1 MGHMM
6 DEKPLGSGLTG
17 MQEGG
22 VAGGGRTSSRQDR
35 RHKKILWGS
44 VVGGVVVVGAT
55 IAVVLGATSERFGS
69 ITGATGATG
78 ATGPSA
84 PSTSAIVGAAAAEL
98 LAKFPAK
105 SISAGSVQLGP
116 NVAITSMTISKNSDG
131 SFSGTG
137 TVTIGGSV
145 GVNVSATITDG
156 SNWSL
161 TVASGTVQPFKVGTT
176 GISVDPSTLSGTIA
190 DASGTIT
197 WNLTGTTVTWPIAT
211 GASLTTNFSLGN
223 TCPFGDSTK
232 CPSGDKLYLG
242 LPSGSLA
249 ISGLP
254 TVNLAGGV
262 TIDGTWARL
271 EGAANA
277 SASLSVAGAS
287 VSMSKPLLTVW
298 RGSRSDSYDPNMVMP
313 DTSALSNGT
322 NLELCGNFAITVP
335 SLVNEATGG
344 CLRWTPNGV
353 VLGQVG
359 LGSGMT
365 LSGGTAPSGTSTDIK
380 GFGWSTLSTEDIG
393 KISLPDGGIP
403 GAISF
408 SGVATKLFP
417 STLSLGGKAN
427 LPGLVGSALGLGS
440 NPLSI
445 NVTGQV
451 TSNSIALQGTVP
463 VTINFGNEPFKVSV
477 QQMTLGLSAGVGQGL
492 SMTLGTQ
499 SDVTLG
505 YGSSAR
511 VVKSSLTL
519 QAATAPAVGF
529 TLSLSAIGTPG
540 GGDTMDGL
548 TPSTRLAHP
557 SQATFLIPD
566 MMGIGGLN
574 LWSLTGQIGFQG
586 GSPSLA
592 YASTSYM
599 DPNGSTTKSVMAC
612 TGTCDDTDWLLGNL
626 GFDISYTNPCFAY
639 SFTSNP
645 GGGSLAIDG
654 GVMKASNF
662 QVGISPNGCSIN
674 AGGTTL
680 SLPEA
685 FAGFSF
691 TAQFGSATVNVA
703 TQVSA
708 DGFVFKTSIT
718 NLTLGGFTLNNMSLN
733 VKVTAASSQ
742 VNFDAVAGVVN
753 FGAFAFHA
761 DMGYD
766 PSGMNW
772 NVTGDIC
779 TDTSS
784 NHQYCDP
791 ASIAGGLGAQ
801 TSGPTSSEQ
810 LRDTSGNTP
819 TSSSQQAG
827 FKLIK
832 LHFQQSGSVSS
843 DPSSCAT
850 LNTAVD
856 GVFTL
861 SKSTYTLLGPGDNA
875 KLPDGT
881 TFGGSSLNINCKGIV
896 SAGFGISFEHTS
908 SYTSGSTKKTL
919 LLSWANDRLQGSY
932 SVQMYRHLD
941 VDKKKCCGGY
951 YHYNEDVYFSINV
964 GVVISSTYASFS
976 LSCHIDTGRL
986 NGWLSFFLDTT
997 GDFVGGVR
1005 ISVDVPWSDST
1016 YHVDWGNL

>member
-1 MGHMM
+1 M

-17 MQEGG
+17 MQESG
-22 VAGGGRTSSRQDR
+22 VAGGERTSSRQER
-35 RHKKILWGS
+35 RRKKILWGS
-44 VVGGVVVVGAT
+44 IVGGVVVVGAT
-55 IAVVLGATSERFGS
+55 IAVVLGATSERFGTITGAS
-69 ITGATGATG
+69 GATGATGVTG

-116 NVAITSMTISKNSDG
+116 NVAITSMTVAKNSDG

-161 TVASGTVQPFKVGTT
+161 TVASGSVQPFKVGTT
-176 GISVDPSTLSGTIA
+176 GISVDPSTLSGTIS
-190 DASGTIT
+190 DAGGTIT

-232 CPSGDKLYLG
+232 CPSGDNLYLG

-298 RGSRSDSYDPNMVMP
+298 RGSRSDSWDPNMVMP

-344 CLRWTPNGV
+344 CLRWTPAGI

-380 GFGWSTLSTEDIG
+380 GFGWSTLSAADIG

-445 NVTGQV
+445 DVTGQV
-451 TSNSIALQGTVP
+451 TSNSFALQGTVP
-463 VTINFGNEPFKVSV
+463 VTINFGNEPFQVSV

-519 QAATAPAVGF
+519 QAATAPTVGF
-529 TLSLSAIGTPG
+529 TLSLNAIGTPG

-557 SQATFLIPD
+557 SQATFLVPD

-574 LWSLTGQIGFQG
+574 LWSLTGQIGFEG

-599 DPNGSTTKSVMAC
+599 NPNGSTTKSVMAC
-612 TGTCDDTDWLLGNL
+612 TDTCDDTDWLLGNL

-685 FAGFSF
+685 FAGFAFSA
-691 TAQFGSATVNVA
+691 TFGDATVNVA

-708 DGFVFKTSIT
+708 DGFVFNAALGNVAIAGIT
-718 NLTLGGFTLNNMSLN
+718 YQNLSLN
-733 VKVTAASSQ
+733 VSITASASTTA
-742 VNFDAVAGVVN
+742 FDAVWTAGKLGNSNV
-753 FGAFAFHA
+753 HA
-761 DMGYD
+761 EMTVDGQ
-766 PSGMNW
+766 GLA
-772 NVTGDIC
+772 
-779 TDTSS
+779 
-784 NHQYCDP
+784 
-791 ASIAGGLGAQ
+791 ASL
-801 TSGPTSSEQ
+801 
-810 LRDTSGNTP
+810 
-819 TSSSQQAG
+819 
-827 FKLIK
+827 
-832 LHFQQSGSVSS
+832 SGSIPSFTTRVAGSFELSNFTFSGAVKLGGSCGYLNSS
-843 DPSSCAT
+843 VAGSLAMK
-850 LNTAVD
+850 
-856 GVFTL
+856 
-861 SKSTYTLLGPGDNA
+861 SKTYTLNSAVLNLDCNGLQELAFNIAFVHG
-875 KLPDGT
+875 GT
-881 TFGGSSLNINCKGIV
+881 SGTMSFDYDKSAQTLTGSFGYRKSVGWNKTPCAGCLRYSGSASGTLYMYLDVNMNNNSGAFRFGGSIRGSGSSQSLNW
-896 SAGFGISFEHTS
+896 SFETS
-908 SYTSGSTKKTL
+908 FNTGVTWAAGS
-919 LLSWANDRLQGSY
+919 SD
-932 SVQMYRHLD
+932 
-941 VDKKKCCGGY
+941 
-951 YHYNEDVYFSINV
+951 FS
-964 GVVISSTYASFS
+964 
-976 LSCHIDTGRL
+976 
-986 NGWLSFFLDTT
+986 
-997 GDFVGGVR
+997 GGVSFR
-1005 ISVDVPWSDST
+1005 VSCGAYRWNFSASV
-1016 YHVDWGNL
+1016 

>member
-1 MGHMM
+1 M

-44 VVGGVVVVGAT
+44 IVGGVVVVGAT

-69 ITGATGATG
+69 ITGASGATG
-78 ATGPSA
+78 VTGASA

-105 SISAGSVQLGP
+105 SISAGSVQLGD
-116 NVAITSMTISKNSDG
+116 NVAVTSMTVAKNSDG

-137 TVTIGGSV
+137 TVTIGGSI

-161 TVASGTVQPFKVGTT
+161 TVASGSVQPFKVGTT
-176 GISVDPSTLSGTIA
+176 GISVDPSTLSGTIS
-190 DASGTIT
+190 DAGGTIT

-232 CPSGDKLYLG
+232 CPSGDNLYLG

-271 EGAANA
+271 EGTANA

-287 VSMSKPLLTVW
+287 VSMSKPFLTVW

-445 NVTGQV
+445 DVTGQV

-557 SQATFLIPD
+557 SQATYLVPNMF
-566 MMGIGGLN
+566 GIDGLN
-574 LWSLTGQIGFQG
+574 LWSLTGQIGWQG
-586 GSPSLA
+586 ASPSIALGTA
-592 YASTSYM
+592 TYLN
-599 DPNGSTTKSVMAC
+599 PLGSSTKSVMQC
-612 TGTCDDTDWLLGNL
+612 TGSCDDADWMIGNL
-626 GFDISYTNPCFAY
+626 LLDVSLGNPCFAY
-639 SFTSNP
+639 SFDGNS
-645 GGGSLAIDG
+645 GGGSIGIDG
-654 GVMKASNF
+654 GVLSATKF
-662 QVGISPNGCSIN
+662 QIGMSPNGCSLN
-674 AGGTTL
+674 AGGTTVT
-680 SLPEA
+680 LPKA
-685 FAGFSF
+685 FAGFAFS
-691 TAQFGSATVNVA
+691 ANFGTATVNVA
-703 TQVSA
+703 TQVST
-708 DGFVFKTSIT
+708 DGFVFNAALGNVTIGGFKLT
-718 NLTLGGFTLNNMSLN
+718 NLSLN
-733 VKVTAASSQ
+733 VAINSTSSS
-742 VNFDAVAGVVN
+742 VVFDALMGAVN
-753 FGAFAFHA
+753 FGSLALHA
-761 DMGYD
+761 DMSAD
-766 PSGMNW
+766 ANGMSW

-779 TDTSS
+779 TDQTK
-784 NHQYCDP
+784 QYCDP
-791 ASIAGGLGAQ
+791 AAIAGGLGAQ
-801 TSGPTSSEQ
+801 STGPTSPEPS
-810 LRDTSGNTP
+810 RDTYGNTP

-832 LHFQQSGSVSS
+832 LHFQQSGSVSG

>member
-1 MGHMM
+1 M
-6 DEKPLGSGLTG
+6 DDKPLGSGLTG

-22 VAGGGRTSSRQDR
+22 VAGGGRKPSRQDR
-35 RHKKILWGS
+35 RRKKILWGS
-44 VVGGVVVVGAT
+44 ILGGVVVVGAT
-55 IAVVLGATSERFGS
+55 VAVVLGATSERFGT
-69 ITGATGATG
+69 ITGGSGATGVTGATG
-78 ATGPSA
+78 ATGPGA

-98 LAKFPAK
+98 LAKLPAK

-116 NVAITSMTISKNSDG
+116 NVAVTSMTVSKNSDG

-161 TVASGTVQPFKVGTT
+161 TVASGSVQPFKVGTT
-176 GISVDPSTLSGTIA
+176 GISVDPSTLSGTIS
-190 DASGTIT
+190 DAGGTIT

-242 LPSGSLA
+242 LPSGTLA

-262 TIDGTWARL
+262 TIDGSWARL
-271 EGAANA
+271 EGTANA

-287 VSMSKPLLTVW
+287 VSMSNPSLTVW

-344 CLRWTPNGV
+344 CARWTPAGI

-380 GFGWSTLSTEDIG
+380 GFGWSTLSAADLG

-451 TSNSIALQGTVP
+451 TSNSFALQGTVP

-505 YGSSAR
+505 YGSTAR

-519 QAATAPAVGF
+519 QAATAPTVGF
-529 TLSLSAIGTPG
+529 TLSLSAVGTPG
-540 GGDTMDGL
+540 GGDTTDGL

-557 SQATFLIPD
+557 SQASYLVPD
-566 MMGIGGLN
+566 MFGINGLN
-574 LWSLTGQIGFQG
+574 LWSLTGQIGWQG
-586 GSPSLA
+586 ASPSIALGTA
-592 YASTSYM
+592 TYLN
-599 DPNGSTTKSVMAC
+599 PLGSSTKSVMQC
-612 TGTCDDTDWLLGNL
+612 TGTCDDGDWMIGNL
-626 GFDISYTNPCFAY
+626 LLDVSLSNPCFAY
-639 SFTSNP
+639 SFDGNS
-645 GGGSLAIDG
+645 GGGSIGIDG
-654 GVMKASNF
+654 GVMKATKF
-662 QVGISPNGCSIN
+662 QIGVSPNGCSLN
-674 AGGTTL
+674 AGGTTVT
-680 SLPEA
+680 LPKG
-685 FAGFSF
+685 FAGFAFS
-691 TAQFGSATVNVA
+691 ANFGTATVNVA
-703 TQVSA
+703 TQVST
-708 DGFVFKTSIT
+708 DGFVFNAALGNVTIGGFKLT
-718 NLTLGGFTLNNMSLN
+718 NLSLN
-733 VKVTAASSQ
+733 VAINSTSSS
-742 VNFDAVAGVVN
+742 VVFDALMGAAN
-753 FGAFAFHA
+753 FGSLALHA
-761 DMGYD
+761 DMSAD
-766 PSGMNW
+766 ANGMSW

-779 TDTSS
+779 TDQTK
-784 NHQYCDP
+784 QYCDP
-791 ASIAGGLGAQ
+791 AAIAGGLGAQ
-801 TSGPTSSEQ
+801 STGPTSPEPS
-810 LRDTSGNTP
+810 RDSYGNTT
-819 TSSSQQAG
+819 TSSTQSVG
-827 FKLIK
+827 FQLIK
-832 LHFQQSGSVSS
+832 MHFQQSGSVSTCS
-843 DPSSCAT
+843 ALSAT
-850 LNTAVD
+850 VS
-856 GVFTL
+856 GVFKMSGTV
-861 SKSTYTLLGPGDNA
+861 YTLLGASDNA
-875 KLPDGT
+875 KLPDGSL
-881 TFGGSSLNINCKGIV
+881 FGGSGFSINCNGIQSV
-896 SAGFGISFEHTS
+896 NFGITFAHTS
-908 SYTSGSTKKTL
+908 SYTSGSSTKTL
-919 LLSWANDRLQGSY
+919 LLSWANNTLQGSY
-932 SVQMYRHLD
+932 SVYMYRHVD
-941 VDKKKCCGGY
+941 VDKKYCCGT
-951 YHYNEDVYFSINV
+951 YHYNYDQYFTIDV
-964 GVVISSTYASFS
+964 GVVISSTYASFN
-976 LSCHIDTGRL
+976 LYCHVHSGRVDGYL
-986 NGWLSFFLDTT
+986 DFFLDST
-997 GDFVGGVR
+997 GDFVGSVR
-1005 ISVDVPWSDST
+1005 LSVDVPWSDST
-1016 YHVDWGNL
+1016 YHVSWSNL